1 MTTLTDGSPR
11 LSPAIAALISSASVF
26 VPLAMS
32 VSTTPSPNHPRIFV
46 WYRLLRQPSFK
57 PPDWLFPAAWTG
69 IEVSL
74 AVSAYRL
81 LRSRSTVER
90 ARAVGLW
97 CANTLM
103 IGGWSHLFFGRRN
116 LAQSTVAAAAL
127 TATSIAYIGETRKVD
142 KLAARAALPLV
153 GWVAFATVLTA
164 SIWALNSKRN

>member
-90 ARAVGLW
+90 ARALDCGVP
-97 CANTLM
+97 
-103 IGGWSHLFFGRRN
+103 
-116 LAQSTVAAAAL
+116 
-127 TATSIAYIGETRKVD
+127 TR
-142 KLAARAALPLV
+142 
-153 GWVAFATVLTA
+153 
-164 SIWALNSKRN
+164 S